1 MIVTT
6 TDHGGSLLCHDDIMG
21 QPDAML
27 WVKPIGSVQ
36 HCFQNGRVPTSHCRI
51 AELIKRAHKE
61 DLSEEGIMG
70 ILRQEKRFYRGK
82 PYRMSP
88 FVEYWYD
95 DAGNIIDKK
104 ENANVSDT
112 KAGT

>member
-36 HCFQNGRVPTSHCRI
+36 HCFQNSRVPTSHCRI

-82 PYRMSP
+82 PSRMSP

-112 KAGT
+112 